1 MNTSTRINR
10 RLLRLGATLLLAA
23 GLSSAVLAAGAKPLP
38 PDDGSNGILGVVSH
52 ACPDAFDDKL
62 PVGESTDD
70 LVENASTLVAG
81 VLQSHNFDGN
91 TLLGVADKDWARFE
105 VVRTGVYTLTT
116 SNLSAQTDTAI
127 ELYDAVGSLV
137 AANDNATGLAS
148 RIVWTAPETASGW
161 YYLSVFP
168 TGTTPYAN
176 CAGTVVSYTLS
187 LESREPVFL
196 LLPLVMRNYP

>member
-10 RLLRLGATLLLAA
+10 HLLRLGATLLLAA

-38 PDDGSNGILGVVSH
+38 PDDGGNGILGVVNH
-52 ACPDAFDDKL
+52 ACPDAYDAGV
-62 PVGESTDD
+62 PTDD
-70 LVENASTLVAG
+70 LDENASTLVAG
-81 VLQSHNFDGN
+81 APQSHNFDGN
-91 TLLGVADKDWARFE
+91 TLTGVADKDWARFE

-116 SNLSAQTDTAI
+116 SNLSAETDTAI

-137 AANDNATGLAS
+137 AANDNAVGLAS
-148 RIVWTAPETASGW
+148 QIVWTAPVTASGG

-187 LESREPVFL
+187 LGSKEPVILF
-196 LLPLVMRNYP
+196 LPLVMRNYP

>member
-10 RLLRLGATLLLAA
+10 HLLRLGATLLLAA

-38 PDDGSNGILGVVSH
+38 PDDGSNGILGVVNH
-52 ACPDAFDDKL
+52 ACPDAYDDEV
-62 PVGESTDD
+62 PVGERTDD

-81 VLQSHNFDGN
+81 ASQLHNFDGN
-91 TLLGVADKDWARFE
+91 TLTGVADKDWARFE

-116 SNLSAQTDTAI
+116 SDLSAQTDTAI
-127 ELYDAVGSLV
+127 ELVDATGSLV
-137 AANDNATGLAS
+137 AENDNAAGLAS
-148 RIVWTAPETASGW
+148 QIVWTATASGG

-187 LESREPVFL
+187 LDSKEPVFL
-196 LLPLVMRNYP
+196 LLPLVMRSYP

>member
-10 RLLRLGATLLLAA
+10 HLLRLGATLLLAA

-38 PDDGSNGILGVVSH
+38 PDDGSNGILGVVNH
-52 ACPDAFDDKL
+52 ACPDAYDDEV
-62 PVGESTDD
+62 PVGEPTDD

-81 VLQSHNFDGN
+81 APQSHNFDGN

-116 SNLSAQTDTAI
+116 SNLSAETDTAI

-137 AANDNATGLAS
+137 AANDNAVGLAS
-148 RIVWTAPETASGW
+148 QIVWTAPETASGW

-168 TGTTPYAN
+168 TGATPYAN
-176 CAGTVVSYTLS
+176 CAGTAVSYTLS
-187 LESREPVFL
+187 LDSTVPEFL